1 MPSSFRKESRE
12 HNRRKG
18 NNVLA
23 GAVASSL
30 DQFLEDLRRD
40 EGVSADWVAEYVL
53 GLIGAAV
60 SQYRSGT
67 VERDL
72 PHWAV
77 LKLTALLKRL
87 DLLRTTLVPIGVNVV
102 WKDREHLVHTPEDL
116 STLMGLLALDEG
128 KVMQAF
134 LAAMSE
140 DGPELTHHQRELVAP
155 LVYHLRRVADDLD
168 DRLSNAGLPDLE
180 EAR

>member
-77 LKLTALLKRL
+77 LKLTAHLKRL
-87 DLLRTTLVPIGVNVV
+87 DLLRTTLVPIGVDVV